1 MNADQLDNRIG
12 AADQL
17 RAMALTHE
25 MTLALLKQISEENKE
40 LKRDL
45 KEIRKGRS
53 FMARI
58 RHPEYWM
65 PILAG
70 GVAIAIAIMGYFD
83 GKNATPPGQTVA
95 LSPNAE
101 GGDGA
106 SRGAAQGS
114 VVGDGGANGL
124 LRTPESSKQ
133 IAINARLTGPELKTG
148 TPPD

>member
-1 MNADQLDNRIG
+1 ME
-12 AADQL
+12 AAE
-17 RAMALTHE
+17 AL
-25 MTLALLKQISEENKE
+25 AEENKE

-45 KEIRKGRS
+45 KEIRKARG
-53 FMARI
+53 FTARI

-106 SRGAAQGS
+106 FEKCIVGGARGAIHEAAMVASGKAS
-114 VVGDGGANGL
+114 DSETVRA
-124 LRTPESSKQ
+124 
-133 IAINARLTGPELKTG
+133 GPVAG
-148 TPPD
+148 